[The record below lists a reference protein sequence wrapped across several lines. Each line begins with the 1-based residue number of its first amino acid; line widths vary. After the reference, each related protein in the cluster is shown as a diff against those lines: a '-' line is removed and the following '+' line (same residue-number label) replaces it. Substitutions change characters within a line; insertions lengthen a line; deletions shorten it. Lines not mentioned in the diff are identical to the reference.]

1 MEEASQWVRD
11 ATTTMDQ
18 ARQDGTLRLRAHLT
32 SIQPMALLT
41 EDPRRVVCWP
51 CYTEARATRT
61 CSTCGSPAGSASLL
75 GGVESIVRGP
85 AVLYSRVICA
95 SCADLGHLV
104 GTFGN
109 GWG

>member
-1 MEEASQWVRD
+1 MRD

-18 ARQDGTLRLRAHLT
+18 ARQDGRLRLCAHLT
-32 SIQPMALLT
+32 SIQPVALLT
-41 EDPRRVVCWP
+41 EAPRRVVCWP

-61 CSTCGSPAGSASLL
+61 CSTCGSLAGSASLP

-95 SCADLGHLV
+95 PYADLGHPV